1 VRIAKKWWNETLET
15 ELSGS
20 ALLERRGYLIR
31 PRLVY
36 AWSDQI
42 KLLAGY
48 EYFDGSS
55 NTLYGLLK
63 RNRLL
68 FTELRY
74 FF

>member
-1 VRIAKKWWNETLET
+1 MTLF
-15 ELSGS
+15 
-20 ALLERRGYLIR
+20 ERHGYLIR
-31 PRLVY
+31 PRLIY
-36 AWSDQI
+36 AWSDQV